1 MKKIIGIV
9 IGSLMFCSSAF
20 SLESPVRWEKT
31 EHDLHYYI
39 NLRYSI
45 KAVNY
50 VKGPEDGFDGVSIVY
65 TLIYQTAGI
74 PGRFLVIS
82 CNQYGWYY
90 ETCYKPKDRKP
101 LKKKK

>member
-65 TLIYQTAGI
+65 TLTYKTV
-74 PGRFLVIS
+74 GRGDHVIS
-82 CNQYGWYY
+82 CNQTGWYY
-90 ETCYKPKDRKP
+90 ETCYKPKDQK
-101 LKKKK
+101 